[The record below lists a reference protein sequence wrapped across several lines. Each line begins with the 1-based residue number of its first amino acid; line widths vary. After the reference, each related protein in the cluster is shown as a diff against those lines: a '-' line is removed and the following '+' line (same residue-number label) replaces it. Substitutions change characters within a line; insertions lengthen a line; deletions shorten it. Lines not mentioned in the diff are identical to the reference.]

1 MAQVTAQDI
10 IGRLNAHAEALGD
23 DIIGLVEDIND
34 SITPAPD
41 MSQYV
46 EKSAYDD
53 LKNKYIERFEQGE
66 GTSKVEPKPTG
77 EAPKRITYEDLFC
90 E

>member
-23 DIIGLVEDIND
+23 DIIGLAEDIND
-34 SITPAPD
+34 SVVAPVD

-46 EKSAYDD
+46 EKSAYED
-53 LKNKYIERFEQGE
+53 LKRKYVERFEQGD
-66 GTSKVEPKPTG
+66 GVQKVETKPT
-77 EAPKRITYEDLFC
+77 EDTPKRITYEDLFC